1 MKLISHLPSR
11 SRFLHIHFFDDF
23 LSFDDFASAQ
33 KAFRGNIGADVL
45 NAALRNGGIHRIEFV
60 GERQIM
66 PEATVR
72 RIHNAP
78 DKAFLD
84 ASRDGFSPS

>member
-23 LSFDDFASAQ
+23 ASAQ
-33 KAFRGNIGADVL
+33 KAFRGNTGADVL